1 MDLDPRISGCR
12 ALGVLKLVL
21 AQWWGKLADRPEVS
35 QNYNWPAGGWV
46 GALGIL
52 GLVLA

>member
-21 AQWWGKLADRPEVS
+21 AQWWGKLADRPKVS
-35 QNYNWPAGGWV
+35 QNYNWP